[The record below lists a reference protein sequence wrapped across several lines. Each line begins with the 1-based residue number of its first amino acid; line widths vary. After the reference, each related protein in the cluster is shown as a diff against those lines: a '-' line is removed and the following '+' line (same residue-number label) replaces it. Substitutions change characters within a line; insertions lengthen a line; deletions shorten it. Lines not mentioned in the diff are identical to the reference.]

1 MSSRLT
7 IGTVQFGLDYGVANK
22 SGQVSRKD
30 AKSIISLARLS
41 GIDALDTAISYGESE
56 TCLGAIGLGGFKV
69 ITKLPPIPGN
79 ITDVA
84 TWVYDQM
91 EESLYRLNL
100 TSVYG
105 LLLHHSQQL
114 LGSKGKDLSRAIQQ
128 LKIRGKVQKIGVSI
142 YAPSELDRL
151 MGVCKIDI
159 VQAPFNLIDQ
169 RLEKSGWLQKLYN
182 SGVEVHVRSVFLQ
195 GLLLMTTSEVPEKFK
210 YWQPL
215 LNTFHNWLIDN
226 NISALQACIGF
237 VHAHPQIAKIVV
249 GVDSKEQLKQLIQV
263 EKLPKNIIWPNIN
276 CSDENLINP
285 SSWDI
290 L

>member
-105 LLLHHSQQL
+105 L
-114 LGSKGKDLSRAIQQ
+114 
-128 LKIRGKVQKIGVSI
+128 
-142 YAPSELDRL
+142 
-151 MGVCKIDI
+151 
-159 VQAPFNLIDQ
+159 
-169 RLEKSGWLQKLYN
+169 
-182 SGVEVHVRSVFLQ
+182 
-195 GLLLMTTSEVPEKFK
+195 
-210 YWQPL
+210 
-215 LNTFHNWLIDN
+215 
-226 NISALQACIGF
+226 
-237 VHAHPQIAKIVV
+237 
-249 GVDSKEQLKQLIQV
+249 
-263 EKLPKNIIWPNIN
+263 
-276 CSDENLINP
+276 
-285 SSWDI
+285 
-290 L
+290 